1 MGRISKRPAPFRYNP
16 QFGGR
21 LPCLRTIPASVLPV
35 FEPDALGALA
45 QVLLID
51 IVLAGDNAV
60 AVGLVAAGLP
70 AHQRRKAILAG
81 IVLAAVLRVLFALVA
96 VQLLQIFG
104 LLLAGGLLLLWV
116 AWKLARELRRPGPAP
131 AGGTSAHP
139 AGEPPPHTKT
149 MRQAMVQI
157 VIADA
162 SMSLDNVLAVAAAAR
177 DHPVV
182 LFIGLALSV
191 ALMGF
196 AASIIARAL
205 DRHRWIAWVGVAI
218 IAWVACLMIYE
229 GGLEVAS
236 LIRG

>member
-1 MGRISKRPAPFRYNP
+1 MFPA
-16 QFGGR
+16 
-21 LPCLRTIPASVLPV
+21 
-35 FEPDALGALA
+35 FEPGALAALA

-51 IVLAGDNAV
+51 VVLAGDNAV
-60 AVGLVAAGLP
+60 AVGLVAASLP
-70 AHQRRKAILAG
+70 AHQRRKAIVAG
-81 IVLAAVLRVLFALVA
+81 IVLAAVLRVAFALVA

-131 AGGTSAHP
+131 AAHGEAPAHP
-139 AGEPPPHTKT
+139 EGKPPPTKT

-177 DHPVV
+177 DHPMV
-182 LFIGLALSV
+182 LFIGLALAV

-196 AASIIARAL
+196 AASIIARLL
-205 DRHRWIAWVGVAI
+205 DRHGWIAWVGVAI

-229 GGLEVAS
+229 GGIEV
-236 LIRG
+236 LRFVRT

>member
-1 MGRISKRPAPFRYNP
+1 M
-16 QFGGR
+16 
-21 LPCLRTIPASVLPV
+21 LPV
-35 FEPDALGALA
+35 FEPGALGALA

-51 IVLAGDNAV
+51 VVLAGDNAV

-96 VQLLQIFG
+96 VQLLQVFG

-116 AWKLARELRRPGPAP
+116 AWKLARELRRPGPEP
-131 AGGTSAHP
+131 AGGTSAPP
-139 AGEPPPHTKT
+139 AGEPPSHTKT

-229 GGLEVAS
+229 GGLEVAT

>member
-1 MGRISKRPAPFRYNP
+1 MPSKPLPGPLPAN
-16 QFGGR
+16 
-21 LPCLRTIPASVLPV
+21 VLQA
-35 FEPDALGALA
+35 FEPGALAALA

-60 AVGLVAAGLP
+60 AVGLVAASLP
-70 AHQRRKAILAG
+70 AHQRRKAILVG
-81 IVLAAVLRVLFALVA
+81 IALAAVLRVLFALVA
-96 VQLLQIFG
+96 VQLLQLFG

-116 AWKLARELRRPGPAP
+116 AWKLARELRRPAPEPAQGE
-131 AGGTSAHP
+131 AAAHP
-139 AGEPPPHTKT
+139 EGKPPPAKT

-182 LFIGLALSV
+182 LFIGLALAV

-196 AASIIARAL
+196 AASIIARLL
-205 DRHRWIAWVGVAI
+205 DKHGWIAWVGVAI
-218 IAWVACLMIYE
+218 IAWVACLMVYE
-229 GGLEVAS
+229 GGMEVVRFVRA
-236 LIRG
+236 

>member
-1 MGRISKRPAPFRYNP
+1 MLPA
-16 QFGGR
+16 
-21 LPCLRTIPASVLPV
+21 
-35 FEPDALGALA
+35 FEPDALAALA

-51 IVLAGDNAV
+51 VVLAGDNAV
-60 AVGLVAAGLP
+60 AVGLVAASLP
-70 AHQRRKAILAG
+70 AHQRRKAIVAG
-81 IVLAAVLRVLFALVA
+81 IVLAAVLRVAFALVA

-131 AGGTSAHP
+131 AAQGEAP
-139 AGEPPPHTKT
+139 ARPEEKPPPTKT

-177 DHPVV
+177 DHPMV
-182 LFIGLALSV
+182 LFIGLALAV

-196 AASIIARAL
+196 AASIIARLL
-205 DRHRWIAWVGVAI
+205 DRHGWIAWVGVAI

-229 GGLEVAS
+229 GGNEVLRFVRA
-236 LIRG
+236 